1 MFLTTEPSISGR
13 PYSILRVIFGVGC
26 VNESAF
32 LESTQARAFEIAI
45 EVALGDLAKQ
55 GGKLGADGVIGVHLS
70 TSTEGVWHNATVMGT
85 AIKFQ
90 QP

>member
-26 VNESAF
+26 VNESGSF
-32 LESTQARAFEIAI
+32 EFNQARAFEIAI
-45 EVALGDLAKQ
+45 EIALGDLAKQ
-55 GGKLGADGVIGVHLS
+55 GSQLS
-70 TSTEGVWHNATVMGT
+70 TSIEGVWHYATVMGT

>member
-26 VNESAF
+26 VTESG
-32 LESTQARAFEIAI
+32 LSELSQARAFKIVIEI
-45 EVALGDLAKQ
+45 ALGDLAKQ
-55 GGKLGADGVIGVHLS
+55 GSQLGADGVIGVHLS
-70 TSTEGVWHNATVMGT
+70 TSIEGIWHYATVMGT